1 MTPGAANRQAPFV
14 FFGLVFV
21 LAIPFYVLGTFVE
34 RSLMPGL
41 PIAALAVVCPAL
53 AAIILVHRAEA
64 WAGVTS
70 LLKRGLRPI
79 RPAAWLLPI
88 LLIMPLVMVA
98 SFAAQRLMG
107 VPVPDPPLNLVSA
120 VVLCLLFFA
129 AAYCEELGWSGY
141 ATDPLITRFGVLGAG
156 LILGAVWA
164 LFHYVPLAQAHRSIG
179 WIAGWSVGTV
189 ATRVMIVWL
198 YSRTGASVLAAT
210 LFHMM
215 INLTWQMFPIH
226 GSFYDPRVTGPLS
239 ALAAVALIACS
250 RWRPARRRP

>member
-1 MTPGAANRQAPFV
+1 MSGAANPRSPLV

-21 LAIPFYVLGTFVE
+21 LALPFYVLGAFVE

-41 PIAALAVVCPAL
+41 PIAALAIVCPAL
-53 AAIILVHRAEA
+53 AAIILVYRAEA
-64 WAGVTS
+64 WAGVRG
-70 LLKRGLRPI
+70 LLKRGFDPI

-98 SFAAQRLMG
+98 SFAVQRLMG
-107 VPVPDPPLNLVSA
+107 VPVPDPQLNLVSA

-141 ATDPLITRFGVLGAG
+141 ATDPLIARFGVLGAG
-156 LILGAVWA
+156 LILGGVWA
-164 LFHYVPLAQAHRSIG
+164 LYHYVPLAQAHRSIG
-179 WIAGWSVGTV
+179 WIAGWSIGTV

-198 YSRTGASVLAAT
+198 YSRTGASVLTAT
-210 LFHMM
+210 LFHMI
-215 INLTWQMFPIH
+215 INLTWQMFPIQ

-239 ALAAVALIACS
+239 ALAAVALIAGS
-250 RWRPARRRP
+250 RWWPGSRRDA